1 MYLPERCYLVVS
13 VEEAGVV
20 MSFRAYLHSRC
31 IPQFRFCLL
40 AILTGLTLFGLSA
53 MPGLADVIEA
63 ADGPGADALTIPAGW
78 EKLEDATVGFSLFH
92 PPDWS
97 VEGQVVSTQFADGA
111 RCRSVRFIDFEP
123 PADSGAAAPMQ
134 QSFVQV
140 CAKPQVQAGSL
151 DQYMRRVY
159 GDSFDRA
166 FALVQLDGLRAFQA
180 KDTGSSWTVFA
191 ESHSDLV
198 QIIAAI
204 ATSPGKF
211 SERQLQVQQILGS
224 IQLK

>member
-1 MYLPERCYLVVS
+1 MYLRECRYPVVS
-13 VEEAGVV
+13 VEQAGIGVH
-20 MSFRAYLHSRC
+20 MHTGYF
-31 IPQFRFCLL
+31 QNFRFCLFATVIGL
-40 AILTGLTLFGLSA
+40 ALYSLSA
-53 MPGLADVIEA
+53 MAGLADVIEA
-63 ADGPGADALTIPAGW
+63 ADGPGTDAPAIPASW

-92 PPDWS
+92 PPDWV
-97 VEGQVVSTQFADGA
+97 VEERVVSTQFADGA

-140 CAKPQVQAGSL
+140 CAKPKVQTGSL

-159 GDSFDRA
+159 GDSFDRT
-166 FALVQLDGLRAFQA
+166 FLPVQLNGTRAFQA
-180 KDTGSSWTVFA
+180 KDTGSSRTVFA
-191 ESHSDLV
+191 ESRSDLV
-198 QIIAAI
+198 QIITAI

-224 IQLK
+224 LQLK

>member
-1 MYLPERCYLVVS
+1 VYLRKCRYPVVS
-13 VEEAGVV
+13 VEQAGIGVN
-20 MSFRAYLHSRC
+20 MHTGYFQNSRC
-31 IPQFRFCLL
+31 CLFATVIGL
-40 AILTGLTLFGLSA
+40 ALYSLSA
-53 MPGLADVIEA
+53 MAGLDDVIET
-63 ADGPGADALTIPAGW
+63 ADGPGTDAPAIPAGW

-92 PPDWS
+92 PPDWV
-97 VEGQVVSTQFADGA
+97 VEERVVSTQFADGA

-140 CAKPQVQAGSL
+140 CAKPKVQTGSL

-159 GDSFDRA
+159 GDSFDRT
-166 FALVQLDGLRAFQA
+166 FALVQLNGTRAFQA
-180 KDTGSSWTVFA
+180 KDTGSSRTVFA
-191 ESHSDLV
+191 ESRSDLV
-198 QIIAAI
+198 QIITAI

-224 IQLK
+224 LQLK